1 MTKEASDIGELPVTI
16 EDVARMEPQLHAWSE
31 MAARAY
37 GFYSG
42 INEAIKKSADKWPA
56 AAHHASD
63 YRQEMALMAIIRL
76 FATMDRGSRISFQS
90 VYRYLQTD
98 AAIDELSNMFAA
110 AEPPSSIEVARGAVT
125 ASVARFFE
133 AYRAIDFKAFGRIQ
147 SFRNGQ
153 VAHISWPEIKAAKVT
168 YSDLETLLQSVCV
181 LAGELKLML
190 TGCNDWPSDEFDDS
204 HRQAYG
210 FWLKAIEAE
219 ASRPTRRTLDRS
231 PKSQ

>member
-1 MTKEASDIGELPVTI
+1 MKKEAPNTEELPVTI
-16 EDVARMEPQLHAWSE
+16 EEVRRMEPQLHAWSE

-42 INEAIKKSADKWPA
+42 INEAIKKSADKWPT

-63 YRQEMALMAIIRL
+63 YRQEVAMMAIIRL

-90 VYRYLQTD
+90 VYKYLQTN
-98 AAIDELSNMFAA
+98 AATDEVSKLFAA
-110 AEPPSSIEVARGAVT
+110 AEPPSSIEAARGAVT
-125 ASVARFFE
+125 ASMARFFE
-133 AYRAIDFKAFGRIQ
+133 AYRTIDFKAFGRIQ

-168 YSDLETLLQSVCV
+168 YSDLETLLRSVCV

-190 TGCNDWPSDEFDDS
+190 TGCNDWPSDEFDGS
-204 HRQAYG
+204 HRQAYQ

-219 ASRPTRRTLDRS
+219 AAGRTAT
-231 PKSQ
+231 P